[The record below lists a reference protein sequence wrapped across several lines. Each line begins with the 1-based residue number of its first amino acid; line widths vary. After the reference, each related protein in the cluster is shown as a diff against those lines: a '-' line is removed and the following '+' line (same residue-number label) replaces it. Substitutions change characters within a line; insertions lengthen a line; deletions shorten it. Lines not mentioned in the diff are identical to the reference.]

1 MNIFLL
7 VLKLFLLGFATYLK
21 QTGDGESAIY
31 ILLLAVF
38 ISVQAPALVIHVSGK
53 ES

>member
-1 MNIFLL
+1 MNIFIL
-7 VLKLFLLGFATYLK
+7 VLKLFLLGYATYLI
-21 QTGDGESAIY
+21 QTGDSESATY

-38 ISVQAPALVIHVSGK
+38 ISVQAPALVIHVIGK